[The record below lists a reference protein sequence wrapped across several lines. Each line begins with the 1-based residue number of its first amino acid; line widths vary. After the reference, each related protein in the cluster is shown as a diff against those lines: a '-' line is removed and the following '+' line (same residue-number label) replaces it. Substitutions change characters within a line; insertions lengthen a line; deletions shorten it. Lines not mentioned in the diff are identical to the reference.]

1 VAWGQPRRLP
11 GAPRS
16 RPLARIRGRSSRRR
30 AGPRSRFTTG
40 ARAIAVPGDV
50 ADEDVTRLFAAAAEL
65 GPVTGMVNNAGI
77 TAHLSHLADVPVA
90 VVRRVVEVNLLGSL
104 LWARLATQVMS
115 PARGGPG
122 GAIVNVSSA
131 AATLA

>member
-1 VAWGQPRRLP
+1 M
-11 GAPRS
+11 
-16 RPLARIRGRSSRRR
+16 
-30 AGPRSRFTTG
+30 
-40 ARAIAVPGDV
+40 PGDV

-90 VVRRVVEVNLLGSL
+90 VVRRVVEVNLLASL

-131 AATLA
+131 AATLALPCQNGAMCCR